1 MHSSINSS
9 SSASP
14 LGNAD
19 IYMRARIC
27 TLGEWGWPPAA
38 IGEHVGLDT
47 ATVQQVLR
55 EGDEIE
61 RYAAMD
67 DA

>member
-1 MHSSINSS
+1 
-9 SSASP
+9 
-14 LGNAD
+14 
-19 IYMRARIC
+19 MRARIC